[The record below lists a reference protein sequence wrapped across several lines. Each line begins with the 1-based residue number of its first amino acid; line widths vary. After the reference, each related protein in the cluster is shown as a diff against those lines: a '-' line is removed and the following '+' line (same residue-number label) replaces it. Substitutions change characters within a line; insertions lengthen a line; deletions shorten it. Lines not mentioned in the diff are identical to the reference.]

1 MVQSVWLKAKVR
13 RIMRA
18 RIGLWGLAL
27 GLWAIAVP
35 LPAVARDLTVG
46 VEAIDY
52 SPIYAWRD
60 GQFVGATREIL
71 DAFAQANGH
80 RLIFRPLPVKRLL
93 AELIHGG
100 IDLKFPDNPE
110 WQLAVRQGAILA
122 YSAPVFAYID
132 GTVVRSDR
140 VGQGAGAVRTL
151 GTVAGFTPFSW
162 KSLVEGGSVELKEN
176 PGFEPLL
183 RQVLAGRIDGAY
195 VNVAVAHHMAAS
207 LPGGQGG
214 LSYDPDLPHISD
226 SYRLS
231 SRVAPEIV
239 AEFDAWLA
247 AHQGVVA
254 AIVARTG
261 AEAGLKGAR

>member
-1 MVQSVWLKAKVR
+1 
-13 RIMRA
+13 MRA
-18 RIGLWGLAL
+18 RTWLWGLAL
-27 GLWAIAVP
+27 GVYAIAAP
-35 LPAVARDLTVG
+35 PQAVARDLTVG

-60 GQFVGATREIL
+60 GQFVGAAREIL

-100 IDLKFPDNPE
+100 IDLKFPDSPD
-110 WQLAVRQGAILA
+110 WQPTIRGDATLV

-132 GTVVRSDR
+132 GTVVRR
-140 VGQGAGAVRTL
+140 ERLGQGAETVRSL
-151 GTVAGFTPFSW
+151 GTVAGFTPFAW
-162 KSLVEGGSVELKEN
+162 KSRVEAGSVELKEN

-195 VNVAVAHHMAAS
+195 VNVAVAHYMAAG
-207 LPGGQGG
+207 LPGGEGG
-214 LSYDPDLPHISD
+214 LSYDPDLPHIAD

-239 AEFDAWLA
+239 AEFDSWLA
-247 AHQGVVA
+247 ANKAAVA
-254 AIVARTG
+254 AIIARTG
-261 AEAGLKGAR
+261 AEAGLKASR

>member
-1 MVQSVWLKAKVR
+1 MKARMWLRGMAV
-13 RIMRA
+13 
-18 RIGLWGLAL
+18 GLCAL
-27 GLWAIAVP
+27 MASAPVS
-35 LPAVARDLTVG
+35 ARDLTVG

-52 SPIYAWRD
+52 TPAYAWRD
-60 GQFVGATREIL
+60 GQFVGAAREIL
-71 DAFAQANGH
+71 DAFAAAKGH

-100 IDLKFPDNPE
+100 VDLKFPDSPD
-110 WQLAVRQGAILA
+110 WQAAVRRGATLV

-132 GTVVRSDR
+132 GTVVRRDR
-140 VGQGAGAVRTL
+140 AGQGAEAVRTL
-151 GTVAGFTPFSW
+151 GTVAGFTPFAW
-162 KSLVEGGSVELKEN
+162 KSRVDAGSVELKEN

-195 VNVAVAHHMAAS
+195 VNVAVALHAAGA
-207 LPGGQGG
+207 LTDGQGG
-214 LSYDPDLPHISD
+214 LVYDPDLPHISD

-239 AEFDAWLA
+239 AEFDSWLA
-247 AHQGVVA
+247 ANGAVVA

-261 AEAGLKGAR
+261 AEAGLKASR

>member
-1 MVQSVWLKAKVR
+1 
-13 RIMRA
+13 MRA
-18 RIGLWGLAL
+18 RTWLWGLVL
-27 GLWAIAVP
+27 GMCAIAAP
-35 LPAVARDLTVG
+35 PQGVARDLTVG

-60 GQFVGATREIL
+60 GQFVGAAREIL
-71 DAFAQANGH
+71 DAFARSNGH

-100 IDLKFPDNPE
+100 VDLKFPDSPD
-110 WQLAVRQGAILA
+110 WQPAVRGGATLA

-132 GTVVRSDR
+132 GTMVRRDR
-140 VGQGAGAVRTL
+140 VGQGTETVRTL
-151 GTVAGFTPFSW
+151 GTVAGFTAFAW
-162 KSLVEGGSVELKEN
+162 KNRVEAGVVELKEN

-183 RQVLAGRIDGAY
+183 RQVVAGRIDGAY
-195 VNVAVAHHMAAS
+195 VNVAVAYHMAAG
-207 LPGGQGG
+207 LPGGQGE
-214 LSYDPDLPHISD
+214 LTYDPDLPHISD

-239 AEFDAWLA
+239 AEFDTWLA
-247 AHQGVVA
+247 ANKAAVA

-261 AEAGLKGAR
+261 AEAGLKASR

>member
-1 MVQSVWLKAKVR
+1 MWV
-13 RIMRA
+13 
-18 RIGLWGLAL
+18 WGLAL
-27 GLWAIAVP
+27 GLCAVATP
-35 LPAVARDLTVG
+35 PQAVARDLTVG

-52 SPIYAWRD
+52 SPLYAWRD

-71 DAFAQANGH
+71 DAFAKANGH

-100 IDLKFPDNPE
+100 IDLKFPDSPD
-110 WQLAVRQGAILA
+110 WQPAVRGGATLV

-132 GTVVRSDR
+132 GTVVRRDR
-140 VGQGAGAVRTL
+140 LGQGGEAVRTL
-151 GTVAGFTPFSW
+151 GTVAGFTPFAW
-162 KSLVEGGSVELKEN
+162 KGRVDRGAVELKEN

-207 LPGGQGG
+207 LPEGEAG
-214 LSYDPDLPHISD
+214 LIYDPDLPHISD

-231 SRVAPEIV
+231 SRVAPDIV

-247 AHQGVVA
+247 ANRGLVA
-254 AIVARTG
+254 EIVARTG
-261 AEAGLKGAR
+261 AEAGLKATR